1 MDLVTV
7 GSDARFVEAGAA
19 VAVNAWRNLVETKNR

>member
-7 GSDARFVEAGAA
+7 GSDARFVEAGASA
-19 VAVNAWRNLVETKNR
+19 VVREFREKRG

>member
-1 MDLVTV
+1 MDLVTI

-19 VAVNAWRNLVETKNR
+19 AAVKGFRDGAGNKT